1 MTIAHLP
8 VQIKMQPF
16 FCCTVEKSLP
26 LLQSLPCKTLELRE
40 GTTATCQQIFLESQ
54 MEQNGKHF
62 VLPNSKIKML
72 LLSSFTFFFSLEG
85 KKTAF
90 AIKCVYFHGK
100 SFHLQYLHIMFK
112 YLPQEDIPLNNA
124 SVYLL
129 QKSRIAGSPL

>member
-1 MTIAHLP
+1 
-8 VQIKMQPF
+8 
-16 FCCTVEKSLP
+16 
-26 LLQSLPCKTLELRE
+26 
-40 GTTATCQQIFLESQ
+40 

-62 VLPNSKIKML
+62 VLPNNKIKML
-72 LLSSFTFFFSLEG
+72 LLSFFFPFTRR

-90 AIKCVYFHGK
+90 AVKHVYFHGK